1 MHQTLN
7 PSGEKFCGDQ
17 RYIRLSLMENCEVGG
32 RVGPADHI
40 LECRAA
46 RNQSYTEWAAMA
58 PRRVAWLRV
67 CPWAEP

>member
-46 RNQSYTEWAAMA
+46 RNQSYRVGCHG
-58 PRRVAWLRV
+58 PREGGL
-67 CPWAEP
+67 AEGVPLG